1 MITRQ
6 EFKKNDKKLIRS
18 WAMFDWANSAYNL
31 VITSTIFPIYYI
43 TITSYKLTGKDSVSF
58 FGIDIINTVLSNYA
72 LAFAYL
78 VMVLLLP
85 FLSSY
90 ADANGKKLQIMKV
103 FTYIG
108 SIACMGLFF
117 FKIETLEWGILCFA
131 LAAMGY
137 VGGVAINNSYLPV
150 IASPDQQDSISA
162 KGFAYGYV
170 GCVIIQLICFVFV
183 LKPDWFGITDA
194 SFPARLSFLLVG
206 LWWLGF
212 SMIPFRKLPHNEPS
226 THSKGKTL
234 FTRVRSEFS
243 MVWGQIKQ
251 NKGIKRFLP
260 AYFFNSVGVQT
271 IMVVAT
277 MFGQKE
283 LELTQETLIITI
295 ILIQLVAIVGAFL
308 MSYMAKYLG
317 NIVVLLLATFLWIG
331 ICISAFYLTNEIQ
344 FYCLAFMVGLLMGGI
359 QSLSRSTYSKLL
371 PNDMEDSTAL
381 FSFYD
386 ITEKLGIVLGLICFA
401 LIEQITANI
410 RLSAVSLSIFFILG
424 FILLFRML
432 KYNSSLKQIAH
443 D

>member
-1 MITRQ
+1 MEEYQ
-6 EFKKNDKKLIRS
+6 KNNKKLIRS

-43 TITSYKLTGKDSVSF
+43 TITSSGDTGNDYANF
-58 FGIDIINTVLSNYA
+58 FGFEVINTVLSNYA

-78 VMVLLLP
+78 VMVLALP

-90 ADANGKKLQIMKV
+90 ADANGRKLQVMKL

-117 FKIETLEWGILCFA
+117 FKLDTLELGIICFT

-137 VGGVAINNSYLPV
+137 IGGVAVNNSYLPI
-150 IASPDQQDSISA
+150 IATPDKQDAVSA

-170 GCVIIQLICFVFV
+170 GCVTIQIICFVFV
-183 LKPDWFGITDA
+183 LKPEWFGIIDA

-212 SMIPFRKLPHNEPS
+212 SMIPFRALPHNTAS
-226 THSKGKTL
+226 TAAKGVSL
-234 FTRVRSEFS
+234 FQRVTAEFRS
-243 MVWGQIKQ
+243 VLQQVKVNQ
-251 NKGIKRFLP
+251 GIKRFLP

-283 LELTQETLIITI
+283 LDLEQQSLIITI
-295 ILIQLVAIVGAFL
+295 ILIQLVAIIGAFI
-308 MSYMAKYLG
+308 MSTLAKYWG
-317 NIVVLLLATFLWIG
+317 NIVVLLLVTLLWAS
-331 ICISAFYLTNEIQ
+331 ICVSAYYLSNAVQ
-344 FYCLAFMVGLLMGGI
+344 FYGLAVMVGLLMGGI
-359 QSLSRSTYSKLL
+359 QSLSRSTYSKML
-371 PNDMEDSTAL
+371 PENLEDTTAF

-386 ITEKLGIVLGLICFA
+386 ITEKLGIVVGLVCFG
-401 LIEQITANI
+401 LIEQITHNI
-410 RLSAVSLSIFFILG
+410 RYSALSLSIFFILG
-424 FILLFRML
+424 FLLLLRVL
-432 KYNSSLKQIAH
+432 KFNSTLKTSVNE
-443 D
+443 

>member
-1 MITRQ
+1 MHTI
-6 EFKKNDKKLIRS
+6 KKNDKKLIRS

-43 TITSYKLTGKDSVSF
+43 TITSSKYTGKETVSF
-58 FGIDIINTVLSNYA
+58 FGLEIINTVLSNYA

-78 VMVLLLP
+78 VMVILLP
-85 FLSSY
+85 FLSSF
-90 ADANGKKLQIMKV
+90 ADANGKKLQVMKV

-108 SIACMGLFF
+108 AFACMGLFF
-117 FKIETLEWGILCFA
+117 FKLDTLEWGILCFT

-150 IASPDQQDSISA
+150 IASPDQQDRVSA
-162 KGFAYGYV
+162 KGFAFGYV
-170 GCVIIQLICFVFV
+170 GCVSIQVICFVFV
-183 LKPDWFGITDA
+183 LKPEWFGITDA

-206 LWWLGF
+206 IWWLGF
-212 SMIPFRKLPHNEPS
+212 SMIPFQKLPNNEPS
-226 THSKGKTL
+226 EHAKGVGL
-234 FTRVRSEFS
+234 FTRVRNEFAA
-243 MVWGQIKQ
+243 VWSQIKQ

-283 LELTQETLIITI
+283 LELAQSSLIITI
-295 ILIQLVAIVGAFL
+295 ILIQLVAIVGALL
-308 MSYMAKYLG
+308 MSRLAKKIG
-317 NIVVLLLATFLWIG
+317 NIVVLLCVTLLWVG
-331 ICISAFYLTNEIQ
+331 ICVSAYFLTTQAEFYS
-344 FYCLAFMVGLLMGGI
+344 LAFMVGLLMGGI
-359 QSLSRSTYSKLL
+359 QSISRSTYSKLL
-371 PNDMEDSTAL
+371 PDNTEDATAM

-386 ITEKLGIVLGLICFA
+386 ITEKLGIVLGLVVFG
-401 LIEQITANI
+401 LIEQITSNI
-410 RLSAVSLSIFFILG
+410 RFSAVSLSIFFILG

-432 KYNSSLKQIAH
+432 KFNSSLKQESY

>member
-1 MITRQ
+1 M
-6 EFKKNDKKLIRS
+6 EEYKKNDKKLIRS

-43 TITSYKLTGKDSVSF
+43 AITSSSDGGADYVNF
-58 FGIDIINTVLSNYA
+58 FGFEVINTVLSNYA

-78 VMVLLLP
+78 VMVLALP
-85 FLSSY
+85 FLSSF
-90 ADANGKKLQIMKV
+90 ADANGKKLQVMKL

-117 FKIETLEWGILCFA
+117 FKLSTLELGIICFT

-137 VGGVAINNSYLPV
+137 IGGVAVNNSYLPV
-150 IASPDQQDSISA
+150 IATPDKQDAVSA

-170 GCVIIQLICFVFV
+170 GCVTIQIICFVFV

-212 SMIPFRKLPHNEPS
+212 SFIPFRALPNNTPSISGHGISLFQRVTIEFKNVWKQVKKNE
-226 THSKGKTL
+226 
-234 FTRVRSEFS
+234 
-243 MVWGQIKQ
+243 
-251 NKGIKRFLP
+251 GIKRFLP

-283 LELTQETLIITI
+283 LDLEQQSLIITI
-295 ILIQLVAIVGAFL
+295 ILIQLVAILGAYI
-308 MSYMAKYLG
+308 MSLLAKYWG
-317 NIVVLLLATFLWIG
+317 NIVVLLLVTLLWSS
-331 ICISAFYLTNEIQ
+331 ICVSAFYLNSATQ
-344 FYCLAFMVGLLMGGI
+344 FYGLAVMVGLLMGGI
-359 QSLSRSTYSKLL
+359 QSLSRSTYSKML
-371 PNDMEDSTAL
+371 PEDLEDTTAF

-386 ITEKLGIVLGLICFA
+386 ITEKLGIVVGLVCFG
-401 LIEQITANI
+401 LIEQITHNI
-410 RLSAVSLSIFFILG
+410 RYSALSLSIFFILG
-424 FILLFRML
+424 FLLLLRVL
-432 KYNSSLKQIAH
+432 KFNSHLRTMVNE
-443 D
+443 